1 VNDLAPKL
9 TGELRGI
16 RVCNWGA
23 SRAREQKLRDANCVK
38 ALIGPGELTI
48 VAIVLGSR
56 GVQETESSARSG
68 FGGGLSSSAALSPT
82 RRRYIRCLR
91 AENNLSLMQGDE
103 GGQTAPCCMK

>member
-1 VNDLAPKL
+1 MNDLAPKL

-91 AENNLSLMQGDE
+91 TENNLSLMQGDE